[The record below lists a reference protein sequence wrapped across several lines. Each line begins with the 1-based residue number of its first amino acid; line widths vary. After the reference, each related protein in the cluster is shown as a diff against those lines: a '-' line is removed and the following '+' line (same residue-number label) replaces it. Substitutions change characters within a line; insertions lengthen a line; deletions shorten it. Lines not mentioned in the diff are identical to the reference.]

1 MLKILVLNPS
11 CPPIS
16 YSPSKEDPTHL
27 AMSPS
32 TFKRLADWANGGYS
46 DCFEWKS
53 CRGAFASK
61 HFLVR
66 TMGGQ
71 KVQEDVSLEGLRR
84 FFARDVDWNFALGR
98 ATCKPKITFRK
109 RFLQVE
115 TQSAFSRLLFHLMND
130 AEEDEDA
137 DYLAAMSTLH
147 QNSVKS
153 SKTLSESSDTS
164 GASEDEA
171 SCETD

>member
-1 MLKILVLNPS
+1 MCCFSNAGLWRHVPHTEHVYFPS
-11 CPPIS
+11 LSLLPSLSPPS
-16 YSPSKEDPTHL
+16 SSPSIL
-27 AMSPS
+27 AEASSLHDESAIKQQISDSP
-32 TFKRLADWANGGYS
+32 KWIM
-46 DCFEWKS
+46 
-53 CRGAFASK
+53 
-61 HFLVR
+61 
-66 TMGGQ
+66 TMRGQ
-71 KVQEDVSLEGLRR
+71 KVQEDVSLRCLRR
-84 FFARDVDWNFALGR
+84 FFARDVNWNFALGR

>member
-1 MLKILVLNPS
+1 M
-11 CPPIS
+11 
-16 YSPSKEDPTHL
+16 
-27 AMSPS
+27 
-32 TFKRLADWANGGYS
+32 
-46 DCFEWKS
+46 
-53 CRGAFASK
+53 
-61 HFLVR
+61 
-66 TMGGQ
+66 
-71 KVQEDVSLEGLRR
+71 QEDVSLGGLRR

-153 SKTLSESSDTS
+153 SKTSDQFSVGKNTNLVWL
-164 GASEDEA
+164 
-171 SCETD
+171 